1 MRPYSERWR
10 VLCAFFFT
18 ETQKE
23 PDAMAHTSPLSIWK
37 FEAGELPHIPGQPG
51 LESETLS
58 QSTQAN
64 QLKNHK
70 TCTRVT
76 FYGGDSW
83 PHFSRWLTLPT
94 V

>member
-1 MRPYSERWR
+1 
-10 VLCAFFFT
+10 
-18 ETQKE
+18 
-23 PDAMAHTSPLSIWK
+23 MAHTSTLSIWK
-37 FEAGELPHIPGQPG
+37 FEAGELPHIPDQPG

-58 QSTQAN
+58 QRAQAN

-70 TCTRVT
+70 TCTKVT

-83 PHFSRWLTLPT
+83 LPFSDWLCDEQHSSNDSPELGGCESSCFSH